1 MSPCVLFFMFCHI
14 NRVLDAHLKKNGQS
28 VLAYVQ
34 VIFVIFFF
42 CLVLALC
49 VRKLLIGSSQ
59 VFISNCGLRSP
70 AHLLCK
76 YLFAASQREKKS
88 RLEVKGN
95 GTNTTCFRK

>member
-1 MSPCVLFFMFCHI
+1 MLIFKKWSECVSICASNLCNI
-14 NRVLDAHLKKNGQS
+14 
-28 VLAYVQ
+28 
-34 VIFVIFFF
+34 FF

-76 YLFAASQREKKS
+76 YLFAASQTGKKS